1 MKTTVKPMTPGIPHN
16 ARIRAYLAGAIVTLA
31 LCGVAWRAWGLQ
43 VADGAHY
50 RELADRQHEMTV
62 NIPAPRGDV
71 IDTRGRPLAVSAD
84 ADSIWANPR
93 EIRDVTET
101 AAKLAKLLGEDPA
114 ALESKLAGDRKFV
127 WLDRHVTHETAQAVR
142 EAKLLGIFVAKEP
155 RRWYPGG
162 ATGGPV
168 IGRADIDSRG
178 LEGVELSMHDQL
190 LGERGEGT
198 ALRDARGRKMF
209 ADGLAQPQPGAT
221 VQLSLDRSIQ
231 AIADRAL
238 EASITANQAKS
249 GVVVVLDIATG
260 RVLAM
265 SSYPNYD
272 PNSDAK
278 HVGVRNKPVTD
289 AFEAGSVMKVFTVAA
304 AIDDGTVRADTE
316 FDLEHGAMMM
326 AGRRSP
332 IRDTH
337 PVPYLNVSGIIKH
350 SSNVGAAKIALR
362 LGSTKLYGALRKFGF
377 GAKTQIELPGETPG
391 MMRKPTNWREV
402 ELATISFGMGITVT
416 PLQIAA
422 AVAALGNGGVYNPP
436 RIVERVVDPD
446 GTLLFSAQPEPRQMV
461 KPATAEIMRKMLGT
475 PFEGGKDGGTAASIV
490 VPGFRCGG
498 KTGTA
503 HKWDPATKQYSDD
516 QYLSSFAGLAPLDNP
531 RLAIVV
537 MIDEPR
543 GGDYYGGKVAGPVF
557 AAVASETL
565 RYLGVP
571 GTSLICPPPIPGLS
585 PLLDPTPKTCTIPA
599 PKPQKPMKVD
609 ALAAAALPAIAD
621 IEIVAPEPIRVPVP
635 GEVEVPDFR
644 GMGMSR
650 AIDLARGSG
659 IPLDVSGSGLVI
671 EQTPAPGPTAGP
683 VRVTLRFSDGN
694 LPGSRVPALPR

>member
-1 MKTTVKPMTPGIPHN
+1 MKTKIKPMTPGIPHN
-16 ARIRAYLAGAIVTLA
+16 ARIRAYAAGAMVTLA

-50 RELADRQHEMTV
+50 RELADRQHGMTV

-101 AAKLAKLLGEDPA
+101 AEKIAKLLGEEPA

-127 WLDRHVTHETAQAVR
+127 WLDRHVTNEIAKAVR
-142 EAKLLGIFVAKEP
+142 EAKLPGIYVAKEP

-178 LEGVELSMHDQL
+178 LEGIELSMHDQL

-238 EASITANQAKS
+238 EASVTANQAKS
-249 GVVVVLDIATG
+249 GVVVVLDVATG

-265 SSYPNYD
+265 SSYPSYD

-304 AIDDGTVRADTE
+304 AIDDGTVRAETG
-316 FDLEHGAMMM
+316 FDLENGAMMM

-337 PVPYLNVSGIIKH
+337 PVPYLDVTGIIKH
-350 SSNVGAAKIALR
+350 SSNVGSAKIALR
-362 LGSTKLYGALRKFGF
+362 MGSTKLYTALKSFGF
-377 GAKTQIELPGETPG
+377 GAKTQIELPGEQPG
-391 MMRKPTNWREV
+391 MMRKPANWRDI
-402 ELATISFGMGITVT
+402 ELATIAFGYGITVT
-416 PLQIAA
+416 PVQIAGA
-422 AVAALGNGGVYNPP
+422 LAALGNGGVYNPP

-446 GTLLFSAQPEPRQMV
+446 GTLLYSAQSEPRQMV
-461 KPATAEIMRKMLGT
+461 KPATAETMRKMLGT
-475 PFEGGKDGGTAASIV
+475 PFERGKEGGTAGSIV

-503 HKWDPATKQYSDD
+503 HKWDPVEKQYSAD

-537 MIDEPR
+537 MVDEPR

-557 AAVASETL
+557 ATVASETL

-571 GTSLICPPPIPGLS
+571 GTTLVCPPPIPGLS
-585 PLLDPTPKTCTIPA
+585 PALDPTPKTCTIPS
-599 PKPQKPMKVD
+599 PKPLKVD

-621 IEIVAPEPIRVPVP
+621 IEIVTPKPVRVPVP
-635 GEVEVPDFR
+635 GEIEVPDFR
-644 GMGMSR
+644 GMGLAR
-650 AIDLARGSG
+650 AIDLARGSK
-659 IPLDVSGSGLVI
+659 IPLDVSGSGVVI
-671 EQTPAPGPTAGP
+671 DQTPAPGPTSGP

-694 LPGSRVPALPR
+694 SPSTRSPAQPR

>member
-1 MKTTVKPMTPGIPHN
+1 MKTTIKPMTPGVPHN
-16 ARIRAYLAGAIVTLA
+16 ARIRAYLAGTIVTLA
-31 LCGVAWRAWGLQ
+31 LCGVGWRAWGLQ

-50 RELADRQHEMTV
+50 REIADRQHAMIV

-101 AAKLAKLLGEDPA
+101 AEKLAKLLGEEPA

-142 EAKLLGIFVAKEP
+142 EAKLQGIFVAKEP

-162 ATGGPV
+162 TTGGPV

-178 LEGVELSMHDQL
+178 LEGIELSMHDQL

-209 ADGLAQPQPGAT
+209 ANGLAQPQPGAT

-249 GVVVVLDIATG
+249 GVVVVLDVATG

-278 HVGVRNKPVTD
+278 HVGARNKPVTD

-304 AIDDGTVRADTE
+304 ALDDGTVRADTG
-316 FDLEHGAMMM
+316 FDLENGAMMM

-337 PVPYLNVSGIIKH
+337 PVPYLDVTGIIKH
-350 SSNVGAAKIALR
+350 SSNVGSAKIALR
-362 LGSTKLYGALRKFGF
+362 MGSSKLYAALKKFGF
-377 GAKTQIELPGETPG
+377 GAKTQIELPGEQPG
-391 MMRKPTNWREV
+391 MMRKPANWRDI
-402 ELATISFGMGITVT
+402 ELATIAFGYGITVT
-416 PLQIAA
+416 PVQIAA
-422 AVAALGNGGVYNPP
+422 SLAALGNGGVYNSP

-446 GTLLFSAQPEPRQMV
+446 GTLLYSAQPEPRQMV
-461 KPATAEIMRKMLGT
+461 KPATAETMRKMLGT
-475 PFEGGKDGGTAASIV
+475 PFERGKEGGTAASIV

-503 HKWDPATKQYSDD
+503 HKWDPVAKQYAAD

-557 AAVASETL
+557 ATVASETL

-571 GTSLICPPPIPGLS
+571 GTTLICPPPVPGIS
-585 PLLDPTPKTCTIPA
+585 PMLDPTPKTCTIPSPKRDA
-599 PKPQKPMKVD
+599 P
-609 ALAAAALPAIAD
+609 AAAALPALAD
-621 IEIVAPEPIRVPVP
+621 IELVTPEPVRIPVP
-635 GEVEVPDFR
+635 GEVVVPDFS
-644 GMGMSR
+644 GMGLAR
-650 AIDLARGSG
+650 AIDLARSFR

-671 EQTPAPGPTAGP
+671 EQTPPPGPTAAP

-694 LPGSRVPALPR
+694 SPGSRAPAQPR

>member
-1 MKTTVKPMTPGIPHN
+1 MKTAIKPMTPGIPHN
-16 ARIRAYLAGAIVTLA
+16 ARIRAYLAGAIITTA
-31 LCGVAWRAWGLQ
+31 LCGVAWRAWALQ
-43 VADGAHY
+43 VEDGAHY
-50 RELADRQHEMTV
+50 RELADRQHAMTV
-62 NIPAPRGDV
+62 DIPAPRGDV
-71 IDTRGRPLAVSAD
+71 VDARGRPLAVSAD

-93 EIRDVTET
+93 EIRDVTDT
-101 AAKLAKLLGEDPA
+101 AERLAKILGADPA

-127 WLDRHVTHETAQAVR
+127 WLDRHVTHEIAKAVR
-142 EAKLLGIFVAKEP
+142 DAKFPGIWVAKEP

-178 LEGVELSMHDQL
+178 LEGIELSMDKQL
-190 LGERGEGT
+190 VGQRGAGT

-209 ADGLAQPQPGAT
+209 ADGLEQPEPGAT
-221 VQLSLDRSIQ
+221 VELTLDRSIQ

-238 EASITANQAKS
+238 EASVTANQAKS
-249 GVVVVLDIATG
+249 GVVVVLDVATG
-260 RVLAM
+260 HVLAM
-265 SSYPNYD
+265 SSYPTYD

-278 HVGVRNKPVTD
+278 HVGARNKPVTD

-304 AIDDGTVRADTE
+304 AIDDGTIRPETG
-316 FDLEHGAMMM
+316 FDLENGAMMM

-337 PVPYLNVSGIIKH
+337 PVPYLDVTGIIKH

-377 GAKTQIELPGETPG
+377 GAKTQIELPGEQPG

-402 ELATISFGMGITVT
+402 ELATIAFGYGITVT
-416 PLQIAA
+416 PVQIAA
-422 AVAALGNGGVYNPP
+422 GLAALGNGGVYNPP

-446 GTLLFSAQPEPRQMV
+446 GTLLYSAQLEPRQIV

-475 PFEGGKDGGTAASIV
+475 PFERGKDGGTAASIV

-503 HKWDPATKQYSDD
+503 HKWDPVAKQYGD

-537 MIDEPR
+537 MVDEPR

-557 AAVASETL
+557 ATVASETL

-571 GTSLICPPPIPGLS
+571 GKTLICPPPIPGMN
-585 PLLDPTPKTCTIPA
+585 PMLDPTPKTCTIPSPTPA
-599 PKPQKPMKVD
+599 KPMKVD

-621 IEIVAPEPIRVPVP
+621 IEIVAPAPVHVPAP

-644 GMGMSR
+644 GMGLSR
-650 AIDLARGSG
+650 AIDLSRSSR
-659 IPLDVSGSGLVI
+659 IPVDVSGSGLVI
-671 EQTPAPGPTAGP
+671 EQIPPPGPTAGP
-683 VRVTLRFSDGN
+683 VRVTLRFSDGDSPS
-694 LPGSRVPALPR
+694 LRVPAQPR